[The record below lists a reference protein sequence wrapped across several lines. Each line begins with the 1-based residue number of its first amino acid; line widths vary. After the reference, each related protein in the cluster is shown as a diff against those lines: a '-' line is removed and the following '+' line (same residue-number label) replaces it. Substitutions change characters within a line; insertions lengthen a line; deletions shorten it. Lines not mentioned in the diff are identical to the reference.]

1 VNRLR
6 RFPYRTILFL
16 LCLAGIFYAGRSV
29 WLPLLARPLIHEE
42 DPVKAEVAVVLAGDL
57 RGNRIR
63 KAAELARAGY
73 VKEVIVSGPVGMYG
87 VHEND
92 LAIPYMVQLGY
103 PAKLFV
109 PLPHSAHSTRE
120 EAAVILRELE
130 RRKIKSFIL
139 VTSDYHTAR
148 SARIYR
154 ATERALG
161 GGPAMRV
168 VAAQD
173 THFTRETWWKSRE
186 GLKTVFMEWSKT
198 VATAFG
204 V

>member
-1 VNRLR
+1 MNRLR

-103 PAKLFV
+103 PARLFV

-148 SARIYR
+148 AGRIFR
-154 ATERALG
+154 AAERAM
-161 GGPAMRV
+161 GPGLAMRV
-168 VAAQD
+168 VGSSDDDFHMNDWWRNREAQ
-173 THFTRETWWKSRE
+173 
-186 GLKTVFMEWSKT
+186 KTVFLEWCKT
-198 VATAFG
+198 IATALG